1 MSDRREHAPGLPSE
15 EGMSRLQRTASRVQ
29 HHVARRLVI
38 ESNRDLSKTVL
49 LAGTGRSGTTWV
61 SNILLAGGGGRYL
74 FEPFHSRRVSAC
86 SGFRYRQYLS
96 PDAEEPEL
104 SLVADQILRGA
115 IRDPWIDQ
123 LNRTVLAKWRLA
135 KDIRANLM
143 LGWLARLFPAVR
155 VVVVVRHPAP
165 VALSKLALDWGTPV
179 DELVQQDALM
189 RDHLEPYR
197 GVLEAAKTPLQKHV
211 ALWCV
216 ETLVPLRSI
225 PPGRAHLTFYEELC
239 RSPEESIDAMRKHAG
254 RSTTQAAQSAW
265 RRPSELSRGD
275 TRSLVSGEERASG
288 WKNKITGAQSDEV
301 HEILEGFGMAD
312 LYDDEVRPRRSA
324 FAALRG

>member
-1 MSDRREHAPGLPSE
+1 MSDRREHAPGPPSE

-29 HHVARRLVI
+29 KHVARRLVI

-104 SLVADQILRGA
+104 GLVADQILRGA

-189 RDHLEPYR
+189 RDHLE
-197 GVLEAAKTPLQKHV
+197 G
-211 ALWCV
+211 
-216 ETLVPLRSI
+216 
-225 PPGRAHLTFYEELC
+225 
-239 RSPEESIDAMRKHAG
+239 
-254 RSTTQAAQSAW
+254 AW
-265 RRPSELSRGD
+265 RRLFLYAA
-275 TRSLVSGEERASG
+275 SLQGAS
-288 WKNKITGAQSDEV
+288 DV
-301 HEILEGFGMAD
+301 
-312 LYDDEVRPRRSA
+312 
-324 FAALRG
+324 LRGTLQVARGVHRRDAETCRTIHKTSGPVCVAAPVGVVS